1 MGKFERFFIFRY
13 KRRPIRFFGPIGVL
27 LFVLGSILSVA
38 PVRSLIFSVLDVAEV
53 LNLSPIFMT
62 VGILVFCFGLFG
74 ELIAFANA
82 KRMKDYTVETI
93 LNF

>member
-1 MGKFERFFIFRY
+1 MGAFERFFIFRY
-13 KRRPIRFFGPIGVL
+13 KRRPIRFFGPFGVL
-27 LFVLGSILSVA
+27 LFVLGSIPSVA
-38 PVRSLIFSVLDVAEV
+38 PVHSLFLRVLGVAEIP
-53 LNLSPIFMT
+53 NLGPIFIA

-82 KRMKDYTVETI
+82 KRVKDYTVETI